1 MDPMTRN
8 QTAAQWAPIHLTD
21 AIVKRQPAPARP
33 NRIRRDKSE
42 TGFGLRTTR
51 KGAKSFVLD
60 YTTRGGIER
69 RYTIGEF
76 DHPWKTVAARAE
88 ARQLKQL
95 ISQGG
100 DPLADKAEER
110 AAPTVAQLCD
120 RFEEEIL
127 PNKRPATASAYKM
140 ILRKY
145 VRPHFG
151 AHTKVADVQF
161 TNIDALHRKTTKD
174 GGPYIA
180 NRMHS
185 VVRRLFNLAIRWGMR
200 THNPAKGVER
210 NPEYHRRRYLSAD
223 ELKRLIAALATHPDQ
238 QAANIIRVLLYT
250 GSRKTEALS
259 MRWADVDLTEGLWSK
274 LPRSVKQGQH
284 HQVPLSAPVRQ
295 LLSEIR
301 AAQLAEN
308 PKLGAY
314 VFPSHGETGH
324 RIELK
329 SQWANLCE
337 TAAIEGLRIHDI
349 RHSYASLLASGG
361 SSLVL
366 IGSLLGHSS
375 PLTTARYSHL
385 LRSAEA
391 EATERVGAI
400 VSGAPAVEPV
410 PLQRKR

>member
-1 MDPMTRN
+1 MNPMTRN
-8 QTAAQWAPIHLTD
+8 QTVGQWAPVHLTD
-21 AIVKRQPAPARP
+21 ALVRRQPAPTRP
-33 NRIRRDKSE
+33 NRIRRDTSE
-42 TGFGLRTTR
+42 IGLGLRVTKNGNKT
-51 KGAKSFVLD
+51 FVFN

-69 RYTIGEF
+69 RSTIGEF
-76 DHPWKTVAARAE
+76 GAWSTVAARQE
-88 ARQLKQL
+88 ARNLKQL
-95 ISQGG
+95 IDQGG
-100 DPLADKAEER
+100 DPLGDKEQAR
-110 AAPTVAQLCD
+110 SAPTVVELCD
-120 RFEEEIL
+120 RFEQEIL
-127 PNKRPATASAYKM
+127 PNKRPATADAYRT

-151 AHTKVADVQF
+151 AHAKVADVQF
-161 TNIDALHRKTTKD
+161 TDIDTLHRKVSKG

-210 NPEYHRRRYLSAD
+210 NAEYHRRRYLSPE
-223 ELKRLIAALATHPDQ
+223 ELTRLTAALATHPDQ
-238 QAANIIRVLLYT
+238 QAANIIRVLLCT
-250 GSRKTEALS
+250 GCRRGEALM
-259 MRWADVDLTEGLWSK
+259 MRWDSIDLAEGLWSK
-274 LPRSVKQGQH
+274 PPSSTKQGRH

-295 LLSEIR
+295 LLSKIR

-308 PKLGAY
+308 PKLGEY

-329 SQWANLCE
+329 YQWADLCE
-337 TAAIEGLRIHDI
+337 AAGISGLRIHDL
-349 RHSYASLLASGG
+349 RHSYASMLASGG
-361 SSLVL
+361 ASLPL

-400 VSGAPAVEPV
+400 ISGAPAVEPV
-410 PLQRKR
+410 PLKRKR

>member
-1 MDPMTRN
+1 MTRN
-8 QTAAQWAPIHLTD
+8 QTVAQWAPIHLTD
-21 AIVKRQPAPARP
+21 AIVKRQPAPTRP
-33 NRIRRDKSE
+33 NRIRRDTSE
-42 TGFGLRTTR
+42 IGLALRVTKNGNKT
-51 KGAKSFVLD
+51 FVFN

-69 RYTIGEF
+69 RSTIGEF
-76 DHPWKTVAARAE
+76 GTWSTVAARQE
-88 ARQLKQL
+88 ARNLKQL
-95 ISQGG
+95 IDQGG
-100 DPLADKAEER
+100 DPLADKAKER
-110 AAPTVAQLCD
+110 GAARMVDLCD
-120 RFEEEIL
+120 RFESEIL
-127 PNKRPATASAYKM
+127 PKKRPATASAYKM

-145 VRPHFG
+145 VRPYFG

-161 TNIDALHRKTTKD
+161 TDIDALHRKVTAN

-185 VVRRLFNLAIRWGMR
+185 VVRRLFNLAIRWQMR

-210 NPEYHRRRYLSAD
+210 NPEYHRRRYLSAN
-223 ELKRLIAALATHPDQ
+223 ELTRLIAALATHPDQ
-238 QAANIIRVLLYT
+238 QAANIIRVLLCT
-250 GSRKTEALS
+250 GCRKTEALS
-259 MRWADVDLTEGLWSK
+259 MRWADVDLTEAVWSK
-274 LPRSVKQGQH
+274 LPSSVKQGQH

-308 PKLGAY
+308 PKLGEF

-337 TAAIEGLRIHDI
+337 TAGIKGLRIHDI

-400 VSGAPAVEPV
+400 ISGQPAIEPV
-410 PLQRKR
+410 PLKRKH